1 MTRTLA
7 SDANNDLVLDRLG
20 NVSIV
25 EGLEAVAANCKTAIQ
40 AQRGEMIYA
49 FDKGMPTMATAWDRY
64 NPIQFEAAARV
75 ILRAVP
81 GVLGVD
87 NFTVNR
93 VGERLVYT
101 ATIRTTF
108 GGTVING

>member
-7 SDANNDLVLDRLG
+7 SDANNDIILDRLG

-25 EGLEAVAANCKTAIQ
+25 SGLAAVAANCKTAIQ

-49 FDKGMPTMATAWDRY
+49 ANKGMPTLATAWNRY
-64 NPIQFEAAARV
+64 NPVQFEAAART

-81 GVLGVD
+81 DVLGVD
-87 NFTVNR
+87 NFVVSR

-108 GGTVING
+108 GGTVVNG